1 MKSIKTN
8 RPVTVGI
15 FVFLGLAIL
24 IIAVFTLGNQKKT
37 FVKAFAVNAVFNDV
51 AGLQEGNNVWFSG
64 VKIGMVKKVSFYGNF
79 QVLVTMNLEK
89 NAASHIH
96 KDAKAK
102 IGSDGLIGNKIVIIY
117 GGGAATAPV
126 TKGDFLKVEKALSTE
141 DMLVTLQ
148 ANNKNL
154 LVITNS
160 FKSIASKIDSGG
172 GTIGTLLNDVALS
185 NKLKVTVNNLQAT
198 TANFETASLNSKK
211 AVSDIQAF
219 TSKLSAPGSLT
230 NEIVTDTTVFNNL
243 KNTVIKLRESA
254 NTASQFLDNLKITGE
269 SLNRK
274 DNTAGIILNDRDVA
288 ASLKNTIKNLEI
300 SSQKLSEN
308 LEALQHNFL
317 LKGYFKKQA
326 RNKPQ

>member
-1 MKSIKTN
+1 MKTIKNN

-24 IIAVFTLGNQKKT
+24 IIAVFTLGSQKKT

-51 AGLQEGNNVWFSG
+51 GGLQEGNNVWFSG
-64 VKIGMVKKVSFYGNF
+64 VKVGVVKKVSFYGNF

-89 NAASHIH
+89 TAASHVH

-117 GGGAATAPV
+117 GGGVATAPV

-160 FKSIASKIDSGG
+160 FKSIANKIDSGG
-172 GTIGTLLNDVALS
+172 GTIGTLLNDASLS

-198 TANFETASLNSKK
+198 TANFEAASLNSKK
-211 AVSDIQAF
+211 VVSDIQAF
-219 TSKLSAPGSLT
+219 TSKLNTPGSLT
-230 NEIVTDTTVFNNL
+230 NEVVTDTTVFNNL
-243 KNTVIKLRESA
+243 KTTVIKLRESA
-254 NTASQFLDNLKITGE
+254 NTASQFLDNLKTTGE

-274 DNTAGIILNDRDVA
+274 DNAAGVILNDADVA
-288 ASLKNTIKNLEI
+288 ASLKNTIKNLEA
-300 SSQKLSEN
+300 SSEKLNED

-326 RNKPQ
+326 KNKPQ